1 MVALAK
7 HVLEVQFRAFL
18 NAVDKEVQARLPVSF
33 EDLESRV
40 DVEERLIRRSMQELA
55 QKHPEVKRDTR
66 IFATVE
72 ESTHRLREV
81 MAQAR
86 ELAAGYDK
94 GHNQLVYLAGLGL
107 MVEILAHE
115 LNRATYHT
123 LTTLADADHERLPRD
138 VAGVFAT
145 LEAQLK
151 TLQKRLR
158 ILDPLATP
166 GRQQK
171 ERFELVGWVRE
182 ILAAHEAQFHRH
194 QMTAAVEVRPSGR
207 ALNVTMVKG
216 MIVQIIENLLSN
228 SIYWLKQ
235 ERKVRPEMTPRITIV
250 IDVKQRTVSVTDNG
264 PGVPVDDRENVFQPF
279 VTTKP
284 PGEGKGLGLYVS
296 REIAH
301 YHGAELALS
310 DEQTGRRGRLNTFTL
325 TLGEN

>member
-1 MVALAK
+1 MK
-7 HVLEVQFRAFL
+7 
-18 NAVDKEVQARLPVSF
+18 
-33 EDLESRV
+33 
-40 DVEERLIRRSMQELA
+40 ELA

-66 IFATVE
+66 IFSIVE
-72 ESTHRLREV
+72 ESTRRLREV

-115 LNRATYHT
+115 LSRATYHT
-123 LTTLADADHERLPRD
+123 LTTLADADREHLPHS
-138 VAGVFAT
+138 VASVFAT

-166 GRQQK
+166 GRQRK
-171 ERFELVGWVRE
+171 EQFELVGWIRE
-182 ILAAHEAQFHRH
+182 ILKAHEAQFARH
-194 QMTAAVEVRPSGR
+194 QITATVEVRPPDR
-207 ALNVTMVKG
+207 ELVVKMVKG
-216 MIVQIIENLLSN
+216 MTVQILENLLSN
-228 SIYWLKQ
+228 SVYWLKQ
-235 ERKVRPEMTPRITIV
+235 QRKVSPKMMPRIAIL
-250 IDVKQRTVSVTDNG
+250 IDVKNRTVSVTDNG
-264 PGVPVDDRENVFQPF
+264 PGVPTDDRENIFQPF

-301 YHGAELALS
+301 YHGADLKLS
-310 DEQTGRRGRLNTFTL
+310 DKETERGGRLNTFEL
-325 TLGEN
+325 SLGDK